1 MYPVKFQK
9 LIELFEKL
17 PGVGNKTATRYA
29 FRLMNEN
36 EETINDVIDSLKS
49 IKSIKR
55 CKLCGFLSED
65 DICGICKDNSRDKST
80 IMVVSSDQDVVAI
93 ERTNSY
99 KGMYHVLGGLLSSS
113 KGIFPE
119 DLKIKELE
127 ERLKNT
133 KEVILALES
142 TMDGEMTT
150 LYLDK
155 ILKEKNILVTR
166 LASGLP
172 MGANLD
178 YADELTLIKA
188 FNNRN
193 KIN

>member
-1 MYPVKFQK
+1 MYPTKFQK
-9 LIELFEKL
+9 LVELFEKL

-29 FRLMNEN
+29 FKLMNES
-36 EETINDVIDSLKS
+36 EESINDIIDSLKNV
-49 IKSIKR
+49 KSIKR
-55 CKLCGFLSED
+55 CKVCGFLSD
-65 DICGICKDNSRDKST
+65 DDTCNICKDSSRDKKT

-119 DLKIKELE
+119 DLRIKELE
-127 ERLKNT
+127 ERLKDT

>member
-1 MYPVKFQK
+1 MYPNKFNK

-29 FRLMNEN
+29 FKVMNESS
-36 EETINDVIDSLKS
+36 ETIEDIIDSLSDLKN
-49 IKSIKR
+49 IKR
-55 CKLCGFLSED
+55 CSICGFLSD
-65 DICGICKDNSRDKST
+65 DDKCLICKDDSRDKST

-93 ERTNSY
+93 ERTNTY
-99 KGMYHVLGGLLSSS
+99 KGLYHVLGGLLSSS

-119 DLKIKELE
+119 DLRIKELLD
-127 ERLKNT
+127 RLKDT